1 MPMRAKV
8 AARQYSEAGKG
19 ADQNLLV
26 SGQSCQSIPS
36 ANVSPPIQANQFSMR
51 KDVVPHGLFLRGFV
65 GIFQIRMPVI
75 QSEKFVEMAMRA
87 NRRAWTMQT
96 RSRRPNMMLI

>member
-1 MPMRAKV
+1 VPIKIPLF
-8 AARQYSEAGKG
+8 Q
-19 ADQNLLV
+19 DNHV
-26 SGQSCQSIPS
+26 SPFHRLT
-36 ANVSPPIQANQFSMR
+36 SPPIQANQFSMR

-87 NRRAWTMQT
+87 NRRAWTLQT